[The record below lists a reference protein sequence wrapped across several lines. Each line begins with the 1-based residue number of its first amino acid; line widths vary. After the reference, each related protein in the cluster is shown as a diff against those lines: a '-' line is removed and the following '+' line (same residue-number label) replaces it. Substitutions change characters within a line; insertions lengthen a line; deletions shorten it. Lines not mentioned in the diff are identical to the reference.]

1 VYARIERS
9 GEPAFH
15 TSGEFV
21 LEAPPGKIGLEAV
34 RGLEYWP
41 AKLDVHIKAH
51 ATAGVE
57 LKLRRMAN
65 EAARGW
71 YSGTTH
77 SHMNYGGNL
86 RNSPENMVAMARAE
100 DLRAVMALVANKDNR
115 VLDRQY
121 FIAGGGGHPASQR
134 DPDVYLHVG
143 EEYRPPLYGHVSLL
157 GLRDHLISPFT
168 TGYEGTAIESLY
180 PSNTN
185 ILRKARAQ
193 GALTTYLH
201 PFAGDNDPLEAD
213 LGHAKALPVDA
224 ALGTV
229 DCLEWTYINSVQM
242 AVWHHLLNNDIVL
255 TPVGGE
261 DSITD
266 LHRGKQIGSVRTYA
280 RVDGPLTI
288 ESWLGAIRKGRTY
301 FTSGPILD
309 FQINGK
315 LPGEILR
322 LPASG
327 GAVTLE
333 GTVRSIAPLS
343 KVSIHSNGCVWK
355 EIPLDNDGKSAAFR
369 EVASIA
375 ESGWFSLYSEGPPNG
390 ALDGEFPQ
398 AATNVV
404 RVYVGEKKIRNRAS
418 AEYFLR
424 WMDKLTTMTEEW
436 PWWRSETEKSH
447 VLSEFAQARKAYE
460 TLAREA
466 Q

>member
-1 VYARIERS
+1 
-9 GEPAFH
+9 
-15 TSGEFV
+15 
-21 LEAPPGKIGLEAV
+21 
-34 RGLEYWP
+34 
-41 AKLDVHIKAH
+41 
-51 ATAGVE
+51 
-57 LKLRRMAN
+57 
-65 EAARGW
+65 
-71 YSGTTH
+71 
-77 SHMNYGGNL
+77 
-86 RNSPENMVAMARAE
+86 
-100 DLRAVMALVANKDNR
+100 
-115 VLDRQY
+115 
-121 FIAGGGGHPASQR
+121 
-134 DPDVYLHVG
+134 
-143 EEYRPPLYGHVSLL
+143 L

-185 ILRKARAQ
+185 MLRKARAQ

-288 ESWLGAIRKGRTY
+288 ESCLGAIRKGRTY

-343 KVSIHSNGCVWK
+343 KVAIHSNGRVWK
-355 EIPLDNDGKSAAFR
+355 EIPLDKDGKSATFS
-369 EVASIA
+369 EVASVK

-436 PWWRSETEKSH
+436 PWWRSETEKSR